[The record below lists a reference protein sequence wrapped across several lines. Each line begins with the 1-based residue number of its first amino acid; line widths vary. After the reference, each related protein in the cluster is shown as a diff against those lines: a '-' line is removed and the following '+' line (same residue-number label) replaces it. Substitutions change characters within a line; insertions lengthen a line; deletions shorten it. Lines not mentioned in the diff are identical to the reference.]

1 MPPSWRP
8 REGGL
13 ISLLGHSTAASPFV
27 FSVRKEQRHSLT
39 GPKHCSL
46 QAARKQLS
54 LEPSLL
60 LLQWGLSFLPI
71 KISCCYSD
79 LWCIS
84 FHHSNPFSQTSL
96 IPLAPFSILQRNP
109 KHVVTCGWKPCSG
122 QLAPCS
128 TSVTGDWLLGKRVGE
143 REEWNYAGRLK
154 RLKKN

>member
-1 MPPSWRP
+1 MRSLRMPPSRRP

-13 ISLLGHSTAASPFV
+13 ISLLGHSTAASPLV
-27 FSVRKEQRHSLT
+27 FSVRKEQRHSVA
-39 GPKHCSL
+39 GPKHGSL
-46 QAARKQLS
+46 QAALKQLS

-71 KISCCYSD
+71 RISCCYPD

-96 IPLAPFSILQRNP
+96 IPLAPLSILQRNP
-109 KHVVTCGWKPCSG
+109 KHVVTCGWK
-122 QLAPCS
+122 LTPCS

-143 REEWNYAGRLK
+143 REEWNYADRLK